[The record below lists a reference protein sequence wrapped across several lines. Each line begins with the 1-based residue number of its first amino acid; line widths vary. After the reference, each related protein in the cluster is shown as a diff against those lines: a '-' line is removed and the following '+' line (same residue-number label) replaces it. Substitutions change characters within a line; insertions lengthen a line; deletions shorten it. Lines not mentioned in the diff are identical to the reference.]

1 MKRINRQKKNPVV
14 LKMQMGLMKFK
25 RRVDFPMWHHEH
37 ISKVA
42 SIMREYADRIEAV
55 HGSNSM
61 RNSDKTL
68 YAQQLIQ
75 QMNSDVGRITPTDPR
90 ERGAERLRYMDY
102 SGLVD
107 ENGFDELNARDDMH
121 D

>member
-1 MKRINRQKKNPVV
+1 MKRMKRQKNPVV

-75 QMNSDVGRITPTDPR
+75 QMNADVGRITPTDPR
-90 ERGAERLRYMDY
+90 ERGAEKLRYMDY

-107 ENGFDELNARDDMH
+107 ENGFDELNARDDMS